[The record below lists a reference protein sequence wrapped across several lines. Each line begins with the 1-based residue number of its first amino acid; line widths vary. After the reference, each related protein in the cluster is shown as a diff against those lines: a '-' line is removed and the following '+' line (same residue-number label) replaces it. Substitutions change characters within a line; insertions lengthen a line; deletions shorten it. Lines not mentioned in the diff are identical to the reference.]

1 MKKIICIINAR
12 GGSKRIKNKNIISFN
27 SKPLIYWTIKS
38 AQDSKIYNHIFVN
51 TDSSVIA
58 QIAKDFGA
66 KVPFLRPNFLAGDKT
81 SSVDSTKFFLNKISE
96 SVDNFDLL
104 QPTSPLRTKKDI
116 INFHNFVEKH
126 NFKSV
131 VSISKL
137 HNPSSKQ
144 YILKDDFSIRKLN
157 QNDLAKKINVF
168 FLNGSIYYNNI
179 DSFLKY
185 EKFIFKHTK
194 GFKMTKKNS
203 IDIDTFEDLELAL
216 KSK

>member
-12 GGSKRIKNKNIISFN
+12 GGSKRIKNKNIISFK

-38 AQDSKIYNHIFVN
+38 AQESKIYDHIFVN
-51 TDSSVIA
+51 TDSRS
-58 QIAKDFGA
+58 IAKIAKYFGA
-66 KVPFLRPNFLAGDKT
+66 KVPFLRPDFLSGDKT

-96 SVDNFDLL
+96 SVDNFDML
-104 QPTSPLRTKKDI
+104 QPTSPLRTKRDI
-116 INFHNFVEKH
+116 INFHKFVEKYD
-126 NFKSV
+126 FKSV

-144 YILKDDFSIRKLN
+144 YILKDDFTIRRLN
-157 QNDLAKKINVF
+157 QNDLSKKINVF
-168 FLNGSIYYNNI
+168 FLNGSIYYNDI

-185 EKFIFKHTK
+185 EKFIFKYTK

>member
-58 QIAKDFGA
+58 QIARDFGA